1 MTQEHH
7 QRWSD
12 DPPAITM
19 REMVLDHEHRLSM
32 MEEWRTELR
41 GAMKLVKITLGT
53 SIASATIAIV
63 TLIEILNTHT

>member
-1 MTQEHH
+1 
-7 QRWSD
+7 
-12 DPPAITM
+12 
-19 REMVLDHEHRLSM
+19 MVLDHEHRLSM